1 MKKLN
6 FTTKIDAPKEKVWN
20 TLWNDSS
27 YRAWT
32 SAFAEGSYAETDNW
46 KEGSKVLFLGPTRD
60 GMVSMVAKNMPNEYM
75 SFKHLGVVKQGVE
88 DTESD
93 QVKGWA
99 GALENYSLKEEG
111 GKTTLSVEMDSA
123 DDFADY
129 FEKTWPEALKK
140 LKQLAELN

>member
-20 TLWNDSS
+20 TLWNDTT

-46 KEGSKVLFLGPTRD
+46 KEGSKVLFLGPKRD
-60 GMVSMVAKNMPNEYM
+60 GMVSMVAKNKPNEYM

-111 GKTTLSVEMDSA
+111 GKTTLSVEMDST

-129 FEKTWPEALKK
+129 FEKTWPQALKK

>member
-20 TLWNDSS
+20 TLWNDTT

-60 GMVSMVAKNMPNEYM
+60 GMVSMVAKNKPNEYM

-111 GKTTLSVEMDSA
+111 GKTTLSVEMDST
-123 DDFADY
+123 DDFTDY
-129 FEKTWPEALKK
+129 FEKTWPEALNK